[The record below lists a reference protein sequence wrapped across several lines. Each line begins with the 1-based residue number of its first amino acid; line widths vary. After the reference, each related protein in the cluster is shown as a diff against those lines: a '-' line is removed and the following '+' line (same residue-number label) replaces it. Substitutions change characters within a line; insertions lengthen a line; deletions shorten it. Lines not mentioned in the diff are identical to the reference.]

1 MPATL
6 VVFATGAP
14 PPSPPPPPPLARTYP
29 FSFSSPFSPVSPVR
43 LHSLSLCVSP
53 VVFSYLPSLSFS
65 LALSFSLSLPWPPFC
80 RRERSKCESSGS
92 INSPLT
98 CSWQSS
104 RKNSISEEML
114 PKTVRLNKRCK
125 GNGEDIARSCC
136 SLKLCLCLHFC
147 LSSISHF
154 DLFSNLRTHTQ
165 TNKEDEVIYW
175 ATPWTPRYREQIP
188 IKLSLSQLSLSLSL
202 SVCE

>member
-1 MPATL
+1 MDFESCPACDAGCFRTWCTSSWCTSSSSSSSSSARSL
-6 VVFATGAP
+6 FHCPLSP
-14 PPSPPPPPPLARTYP
+14 PPSLLSRPYVSNSLLSVCVSRCLPL
-29 FSFSSPFSPVSPVR
+29 SSP
-43 LHSLSLCVSP
+43 
-53 VVFSYLPSLSFS
+53 
-65 LALSFSLSLPWPPFC
+65 PFP
-80 RRERSKCESSGS
+80 RRERSKCESTGT

-136 SLKLCLCLHFC
+136 SLKLCLCLHFG

-202 SVCE
+202 SLSV